1 MIQEESRTSFSKA
14 LFQNTEWIW
23 CGKIAEWIC
32 KDVVKVGHLKLRII
46 ESTMWRPL
54 LLCMFVSRL
63 YGDLYFS
70 QIHLLNSRK
79 GICELIP
86 TVTCKDH
93 MMAQSM
99 RFCAALMCWLSL
111 WAVIEDPWP
120 SLLHFTN
127 AKWRGFTTIWL
138 AWGIYHHSQAIWLR
152 WDLTIHS
159 KDGFC
164 LGLVHVCPCS
174 SSQERHWCS
183 FKYIKVDSK

>member
-1 MIQEESRTSFSKA
+1 MIQEESWTSFSKA
-14 LFQNTEWIW
+14 LFQNTRWIW

-32 KDVVKVGHLKLRII
+32 KDVVKVGNLKLRII

-70 QIHLLNSRK
+70 QIPLLNLRK

-93 MMAQSM
+93 TMAQSM

-111 WAVIEDPWP
+111 WAVIEDPRP
-120 SLLHFTN
+120 SLLHFTKCKMERFCN
-127 AKWRGFTTIWL
+127 HLISLGNLSPQPSDMTEVGFNYT
-138 AWGIYHHSQAIWLR
+138 Q
-152 WDLTIHS
+152 
-159 KDGFC
+159 
-164 LGLVHVCPCS
+164 
-174 SSQERHWCS
+174 
-183 FKYIKVDSK
+183 